1 MRQPSARAALG
12 TVLAAALSVLSV
24 ANASA
29 QPPGRVN
36 GVVRDDDGQPVKGA
50 VVTAQNESVGAS
62 QSASTD
68 DKGRFTIIGLR
79 PGDWT
84 FFAQAPGFA
93 ASGGRMNVRA
103 ASNLNAPMLF
113 TIRRNGPGAG
123 GALEK
128 VTAKDLQAQLASAD
142 ALLGQRKWDE
152 AIAAYRAL
160 MASAPPLSFLN
171 LQVAAAYMAK
181 NDTAGAQAAY
191 EEMLKLDAR
200 DEKAAVGLAR
210 LKIQQG
216 DSKAAEETL
225 TRAAEG
231 EAPGR
236 EVLFTLGDVAA
247 AAGRADAAAAW
258 FQKASTADPYW
269 GKPLYRLGQLASAR
283 GDAAGAT
290 KYMERVVAVDPA
302 SPEATLAKSALGQPG
317 K

>member
-1 MRQPSARAALG
+1 MRQPLVRAALG
-12 TVLAAALSVLSV
+12 AVVTAVLLVLSV
-24 ANASA
+24 ATASA

-84 FFAQAPGFA
+84 FIAQAPGFA
-93 ASGGRMNVRA
+93 PSGGRMNVRA

-113 TIRRNGPGAG
+113 TVRRNGPGAG

-128 VTAKDLQAQLASAD
+128 VVAKDLQAQLAAAS
-142 ALLGQRKWDE
+142 ALLDQRKWDE
-152 AIAAYRAL
+152 AIAAYRTL

-171 LQVAAAYMAK
+171 LQVAAAYLGK
-181 NDTAGAQAAY
+181 NEPAGAQAAY
-191 EEMLKLDAR
+191 EEMLKLDPH
-200 DEKAAVGLAR
+200 DEKAAIGLAK

-216 DSKAAEETL
+216 DARAAEDTL

-247 AAGRADAAAAW
+247 AAGRADAAAGW

-283 GDAAGAT
+283 GDAAGAA
-290 KYMERVVAVDPA
+290 KYMERVVAVDPT
-302 SPEATLAKSALGQPG
+302 SPEATLARSALGQPG